1 MISRYRQV
9 ISTASRYLLA
19 GAGAILLAITAGCV
33 DKRVTYDN
41 YERIQ
46 VGMPMEEVEQV
57 LGQPAS
63 HHGHDYYYE
72 GEYGRVKVEAK
83 KDRVHERKWEDKK
96 H

>member
-1 MISRYRQV
+1 MISLHKPFV
-9 ISTASRYLLA
+9 SAAGRYLLTCA
-19 GAGAILLAITAGCV
+19 AALLLAAMAGCV

-57 LGQPAS
+57 LGKPAR

-72 GEYGRVKVEAK
+72 GEYGWVKVEAK